1 MPITKRW
8 PITKSLKEATNYISN
23 KNKCMVVE
31 DDLKKAIQYTVNETK
46 TKTINNEEV
55 DVTIKTLNNRLVSGI
70 NCNPNFVV
78 DEMEHI
84 QSSFGKEKDKIIAY
98 HQVQSF
104 YYNDPVDAIEVH
116 EMGIELAKRMYP
128 NYQVLVTTH
137 QDKAHLHNHF
147 IINATSLSGKKLRS
161 DFYGDEGLMKLREV
175 SDTIAKEH
183 GCKIIDDAKL
193 IGHFEKENT
202 IPAYLIN
209 LNAKYRWR
217 EVLKNEIDEYKKI
230 VSSTNELL
238 EILSHNGYEVKKG
251 KHISIRP
258 VGARKY
264 FRLDTLGEGY
274 TQKELMYFFARQSRH
289 YWEDE
294 ELRRYQLKKIEEE
307 YGRYIA
313 NRMMDYVASLSSS
326 QKMLSQN
333 HRNDRYDKSKYPQYS
348 FASLQTINELEKMYN
363 QIDLYDKYN
372 IHSFESLILTTR
384 SLNTKIEKM
393 ESELKESEKEFV
405 RKTKQTELYDMY
417 LKYYNHYCV
426 YQEELQWHKIPKDK
440 IPSEVQM
447 FLKIKETLGNL
458 GIDEVRNAMLEFQK
472 EKIKYQHEVAELSY
486 LKYEKV
492 LLDEAKEMKLKESED
507 LIPSIQLTKNMID
520 FEKST
525 DTEYFVKIPYTDKY
539 TYILKD
545 AIIWNK
551 YEKGQVYLVN
561 DMDVDLYDEDGKVV
575 ECVNG
580 NNLQRISEGR
590 KQDITEMYKRVRTIE
605 KNNGFVFTVDIKMFD
620 SVRPN
625 KDGVYHIRVP
635 YTQDYIDVPIDHM
648 FWVKENKTAQV
659 FFEDGE
665 DIRYYPN
672 EKSYYNNSTQNGE
685 VKNTSYLKQ
694 HFEEKKNEYKSK
706 QKVDN
711 PNKDEDPYSEYE

>member
-8 PITKSLKEATNYISN
+8 AITKSLKEAAKYVSN

-31 DDLKKAIQYTVNETK
+31 DNLKKAIQYTVNETK

-193 IGHFEKENT
+193 IGHFENENT

-217 EVLKNEIDEYKKI
+217 EVLKKEIDEYKKI

-238 EILSHNGYEVKKG
+238 ELLSHNGYEVKKG
-251 KHISIRP
+251 KHISVRP

-274 TQKELMYFFARQSRH
+274 TQKELMYYFARQSRH

-294 ELRRYQLKKIEEE
+294 ELRRFQLKKIEEE

-326 QKMLSQN
+326 QKMLSQY
-333 HRNDRYDKSKYPQYS
+333 RREDRYDKSKYPQYS
-348 FASLQTINELEKMYN
+348 FASLKTINELEKMYN

-372 IHSFESLILTTR
+372 IHSFESLMLTTR
-384 SLNTKIEKM
+384 SLNSKIEKM
-393 ESELKESEKEFV
+393 EMELKESEKEFV
-405 RKTKQTELYDMY
+405 RKTKKVELYDMY

-426 YQEELQWHKIPKDK
+426 YQEELKWHKIPKDK

-458 GIDEVRNAMLEFQK
+458 EIDEVRNAMLEFQ
-472 EKIKYQHEVAELSY
+472 
-486 LKYEKV
+486 YEKV
-492 LLDEAKEMKLKESED
+492 LLDEAKEAKLKESEN
-507 LIPSIQLTKNMID
+507 LIPSIQITKNMID

-525 DTEYFVKIPYTDKY
+525 DTEYFIKIPYTDKY

-551 YEKGQVYLVN
+551 YDKGQVYLVN

-635 YTQDYIDVPIDHM
+635 YTKDYIDVPLTNM

-665 DIRYYPN
+665 EIQYYPN
-672 EKSYYNNSTQNGE
+672 EKSYYNKSHQNGE

-694 HFEEKKNEYKSK
+694 HFEEKKEDYEKK
-706 QKVDN
+706 QKAAKVHD
-711 PNKDEDPYSEYE
+711 DPYL